1 MKRKILSLILAFAM
15 TVSLFAVGAV
25 AAEPTYGDTAGHWA
39 ESAIERWSGHGI
51 IQGSNGEFDPNG
63 QLTCAQLA
71 TILAK
76 LLKLPAATDAG
87 FNDNAA
93 GAWYYDAINR
103 CAAAGILNGNGD
115 GTVDPNGAISRER
128 AMVMLGRALG
138 IQPIENP
145 DLTKFSD
152 AAKVASYAQGMVA
165 ALIEKGVVGG
175 VTSDT
180 LAPQDDI
187 NRAST
192 VTILDRA
199 IRAYADKTGGVIKVD
214 GTGIVIVVADD
225 VTITG
230 DVKQVIIPADNVDVT
245 IRGCENIDSITVTGE
260 NSKVILENSSASD
273 VTLDSRNTEIETKGN
288 SKVDTVNVTEDA
300 AGATVNAGSGTTI
313 GSVENKAEDTTVTGN
328 GSVKEVASDKDM
340 TVETKNTEV
349 KNTGDEKISVTD
361 KNGKTTETAA
371 GGSSTTTGGS
381 SGSSSGS
388 SSHSHSYNDETH
400 KCSCGQFDPAV
411 VATIGNEKGYLT
423 LADAVAAVKNNET
436 ITILKDINN
445 AAGISINTGKTFTI
459 DFGGHTYTVNKPG
472 AGSTGTET
480 AAFQLI
486 KDQTITFKNGTIR
499 ADAENLVAAV
509 APAKNIMRF
518 FQSYANVNFVDMT
531 IDGTNIYNNYSVI
544 EFANGTVSIT
554 GDTSITAKSGA
565 KAINVDTWKND
576 SYSGGAHV
584 TINTTGHIDDIYLY
598 SEGTGTEFTKSTL
611 TISGGEFGS
620 VTGDAYNEYI
630 VSISGGTFTSD
641 PSDFLAAGYVATET
655 SDGSGIWTV
664 VEREDASFVA
674 QVGNGKYTT
683 LADAIAAAQNGDTV
697 TLLDNVTA
705 SNITLKSG
713 TLDLGGYTLDA
724 AGATTN
730 LGLRAAN
737 GVDVTIKNGIVKNA
751 YSALTIWG
759 SNESSKP
766 TKVTVARDVTF
777 TESSFGIIFTGY
789 SAANDFK
796 GKTGYAVL
804 DFNGTITTGDNQCPI
819 FVMGNLGDNAD
830 SAAAIGENGN
840 QINIGATARITSE
853 EEGIVLNGMAKLSV
867 VDGATITGADA
878 ITMKRGYLNITGGT
892 FTGTGDKHVPTD
904 AEHSGAEQSGS
915 AITVSSTYNYSGL
928 IDVKISGGT
937 FESANSYGFYA
948 GQSVENDNPIAFTN
962 TSFAISGGN
971 FSGGEAAVY
980 FADGKFITG
989 GTFSSDPS
997 DYAAARYTAEMDPT
1011 TNLWTVREKNWN
1023 EYPADGSVLPSGLEI
1038 EEFTQTSF
1046 DSANGKTGTITIENK
1061 DALLYFAY
1069 RLDPSA
1075 AYNRCSEA
1083 HGTGWGHTCVWYSGA
1098 YTRHV
1103 VLAADIDLEGM
1114 ERSNGFGNFAS
1125 FDFDGQNHKISNVI
1139 IKSDGNVNTGL
1150 FAGNNRGIKN
1160 LVVENV
1166 TVVNTSGSE
1175 NCVGIVSSDAN
1186 AKIENVTVKSS
1197 SVTGGKYTGAIVG
1210 YNYGDVT
1217 GCTVENCTV
1226 FGQYK
1231 VGGIVGYICNS
1242 PKDDDPDSKSITGNT
1257 LTDVTVK
1264 AENVPTG
1271 KTAIVGKIVGN
1282 WNAITGTCTGN
1293 TFNGTTDA
1301 TNDIGKIESRCINVV
1316 TSQPT
1321 T

>member
-15 TVSLFAVGAV
+15 TVSLFAVGAGAV
-25 AAEPTYGDTAGHWA
+25 EPTYGDTAGHWA

-87 FNDNAA
+87 FHDNAA

-165 ALIEKGVVGG
+165 ALIEKGIVGG

-199 IRAYADKTGGVIKVD
+199 IGIYADKDGMTVDAKDAKLVLIVAKNVKVTNAPE
-214 GTGIVIVVADD
+214 GTEVIVID
-225 VTITG
+225 G
-230 DVKQVIIPADNVDVT
+230 M
-245 IRGCENIDSITVTGE
+245 
-260 NSKVILENSSASD
+260 
-273 VTLDSRNTEIETKGN
+273 
-288 SKVDTVNVTEDA
+288 
-300 AGATVNAGSGTTI
+300 SGL
-313 GSVENKAEDTTVTGN
+313 SV
-328 GSVKEVASDKDM
+328 
-340 TVETKNTEV
+340 
-349 KNTGDEKISVTD
+349 
-361 KNGKTTETAA
+361 NGKSVSDDQTYIVPKETT
-371 GGSSTTTGGS
+371 SS
-381 SGSSSGS
+381 SSSGGS
-388 SSHSHSYNDETH
+388 YTPPHSHSYDANH
-400 KCSCGQFDPAV
+400 KCSCGAFDPAV

-423 LADAVAAVKNNET
+423 LAEAVAAVKNNET

-620 VTGDAYNEYI
+620 VTGDANNEYT
-630 VSISGGTFTSD
+630 VSISGGTFSAKPGD
-641 PSDFLAAGYVATET
+641 DYIAAGYVATET
-655 SDGSGIWTV
+655 SSGSGIWTV
-664 VEREDASFVA
+664 GEQEGASFVA
-674 QVGNGKYTT
+674 QVGNGKYEN

-777 TESSFGIIFTGY
+777 TESTFGIIFTGY
-789 SAANDFK
+789 SAVNDFT

-804 DFNGTITTGDNQCPI
+804 NFNGAITTGDGQCPI
-819 FVMGNLGDNAD
+819 FVMGNLGNDTA
-830 SAAAIGENGN
+830 SAEAIGENGN

-867 VDGATITGADA
+867 VDGATITGTDA

-904 AEHSGAEQSGS
+904 AEHSGAERSGS

-937 FESANSYGFYA
+937 FESRNSYGFYA

-989 GTFSSDPS
+989 GTFSSDPTA
-997 DYAAARYTAEMDPT
+997 YLAAGY
-1011 TNLWTVREKNWN
+1011 K
-1023 EYPADGSVLPSGLEI
+1023 ADGSDGNYTVRKMNWDEYPTDGSVMPAGLVI
-1038 EEFTQTSF
+1038 EEFPKTDF
-1046 DSANGKTGTITIENK
+1046 DSNNGKTGTITIKDK

-1197 SVTGGKYTGAIVG
+1197 SVTGGKWTGAIVG
-1210 YNYGDVT
+1210 YNYGDVINCKVED
-1217 GCTVENCTV
+1217 CTVS
-1226 FGQYK
+1226 GQYK

-1264 AENVPTG
+1264 AENVLAD

-1293 TFNGTTDA
+1293 TFTGTTVA
-1301 TNDIGKIESRCINVV
+1301 TDDIGKIESRCTSVV
-1316 TSQPT
+1316 TSQQT